1 MKKTISQDVAGQ
13 LLVASIENPDF
24 SDRVYEFAQN
34 LCNKEISKIEAQH
47 IIVDA
52 DGDPFTEDD
61 GDGQTWY
68 DDYRDEFIKAVFEK
82 ITAGDL

>member
-1 MKKTISQDVAGQ
+1 MKKTISQDVAGRF
-13 LLVASIENPDF
+13 LVASIDDPGF

-34 LCNKEISKIEAQH
+34 LCNEEIKKIEAQH

-52 DGDPFTEDD
+52 DGEPFNEDD
-61 GDGQTWY
+61 GDGQMWY

-82 ITAGDL
+82 ITAGEL